1 MGYMKMSCFM
11 QLGNE
16 AKETFT
22 TDKVFYD
29 SINALETKG
38 VLANNFTPITHNTQL
53 ITHNS

>member
-1 MGYMKMSCFM
+1 MSCFM